1 MPGRVFRA
9 IISVEIHN
17 ERRLFQLNIY
27 TLGTAMEEAR
37 TYMRIAGYP
46 ALTKRDA
53 KACVRVAK
61 GFLRADRYVQDVV
74 TRYRNVHG
82 SGYGEPRVP
91 RNLLNTRDGAILR
104 TAERKIY
111 PVRLVEEFR
120 SGPPVGF
127 AVGDLAGLNRRVCGD
142 LYPDAGSF
150 RSDADAER
158 LGAVLSEC
166 ARNVRSTVDGS
177 AGVSGVCR
185 EFETLLAAMLTVDAF
200 SRCGLFTAMAFI
212 AKSAFACGY
221 ECRFSGTRM
230 PGTLVFE
237 FSDRRAA
244 ASGRVLIA

>member
-91 RNLLNTRDGAILR
+91 RNLLNT
-104 TAERKIY
+104 IY